1 MVMRDGD
8 KMRDLIHAIENSSR
22 NIFPVLDKE
31 DKFLGVV
38 VLDDIRGIM
47 FHPEFYDTYT
57 VNDLMHKMSDGDRV
71 YITDS
76 MYDVVK
82 KYRLSDKYNLVVTD
96 KDNYYIGFLSRANV
110 FSAYRNFVFEL
121 SDE

>member
-1 MVMRDGD
+1 
-8 KMRDLIHAIENSSR
+8 
-22 NIFPVLDKE
+22 
-31 DKFLGVV
+31 
-38 VLDDIRGIM
+38 
-47 FHPEFYDTYT
+47 
-57 VNDLMHKMSDGDRV
+57 MHKMSDGDRV